1 MEEPEDGFFRGC
13 QVSDSG
19 LSHFHHVERLGGKH
33 SRGAG
38 FRACVLYEKNRPW
51 LVGGI

>member
-1 MEEPEDGFFRGC
+1 MKRGC

-33 SRGAG
+33 SRGADVKTCL
-38 FRACVLYEKNRPW
+38 FCMEKNRS
-51 LVGGI
+51 LVGQGT